1 MELTTV
7 NINLDHLEVMPHLQ
21 EGAVSAQNIWR
32 NSAQGFSA
40 FLLFTLCECKGII
53 LYFGLYS
60 TILFIVQIVST
71 FTLV

>member
-7 NINLDHLEVMPHLQ
+7 NINLDHLGVMPRLQ

-40 FLLFTLCECKGII
+40 FLLF
-53 LYFGLYS
+53 
-60 TILFIVQIVST
+60 IVYIV
-71 FTLV
+71 